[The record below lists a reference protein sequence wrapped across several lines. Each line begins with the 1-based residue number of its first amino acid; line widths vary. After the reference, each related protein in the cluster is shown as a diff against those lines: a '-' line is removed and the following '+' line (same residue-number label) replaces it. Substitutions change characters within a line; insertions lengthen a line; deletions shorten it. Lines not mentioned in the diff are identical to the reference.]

1 MSYICIKKKLLAVD
15 IIRVMMTFDY
25 CLEIEVEIEETGN
38 NKYTIHLM
46 QTNSINTKAAR
57 DVSYQSLILTMP
69 EENMHEGTS
78 SVVFRLITGG
88 NGTKILHKVIHLRVG

>member
-1 MSYICIKKKLLAVD
+1 
-15 IIRVMMTFDY
+15 
-25 CLEIEVEIEETGN
+25 
-38 NKYTIHLM
+38 M

-78 SVVFRLITGG
+78 YVVFRLITGG
-88 NGTKILHKVIHLRVG
+88 NGTKILR